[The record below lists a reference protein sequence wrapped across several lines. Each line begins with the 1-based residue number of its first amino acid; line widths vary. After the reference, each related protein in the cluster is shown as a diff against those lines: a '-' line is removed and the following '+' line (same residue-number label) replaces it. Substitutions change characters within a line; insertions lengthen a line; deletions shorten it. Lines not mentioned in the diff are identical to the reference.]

1 MYAEGGQGA
10 ATTLWPVSVEQALAM
25 MDAAL
30 DYLNQPG
37 AAELEAAS
45 LGGVLQAM
53 CGLSSKFTAARAAIV
68 ARFDALGAHD
78 VDGYGSSVAWLA
90 AKGSMTRKAAGAQ
103 VRQSRQLR
111 DHPELHKALADKQI
125 SESWAER
132 IAKWTRKLPAEWRA
146 EIDRILLD
154 AAAAGADLRDLAVLA
169 QAAYERW
176 KQSQGPDE
184 DPDDDGFDERS
195 VRLGATLDGVARLT
209 GNLTKECAQS
219 LQAILEALGKKA
231 GPEDDRTEQQRFH
244 DALQLACQLLIRA
257 DMVPDRAGADTRAE
271 VIIGLRELLNLPGA
285 SELQEA
291 WLAALAGEPGYL
303 AGQDA
308 EVATCDAIICPV
320 VTGHPDL
327 AVVDQMIELVRTHLD
342 HVRDGDSGDPAGDSD
357 DPAGD
362 SDDSADTDHVR
373 ARPRALSPRAW
384 RALRYAMARLAIDL
398 VSGPGGLAAVLRRN
412 LLAEPY
418 TSKSVI
424 LDVGYSGSIP
434 PAIRRAVKLRA
445 QGHCEW
451 PGCERPAAWSDI
463 HHLRHKSNGG
473 ETSLENCV
481 LLCQFHHDIC
491 IHRRGWRLTLHP
503 DTTTTAYGPAG
514 QVVHSHGPPLTTGPP
529 SCGL

>member
-1 MYAEGGQGA
+1 VYAEGGQGA
-10 ATTLWPVSVEQALAM
+10 ATAPWPTSVEQSLAV
-25 MDAAL
+25 MDTAL

-53 CGLSSKFTAARAAIV
+53 CGLSSKFTAARAAIM
-68 ARFDALGAHD
+68 ARFDAVGAHD
-78 VDGYGSSVAWLA
+78 ADGYGSSVAWLA

-111 DHPELHKALADKQI
+111 DHPELHKALADKEI

-132 IAKWTRKLPAEWRA
+132 IAEWTLRLPAEWRS
-146 EIDRILLD
+146 EIDRLLLD
-154 AAAAGADLRDLAVLA
+154 AAAAGADLRDLAILA

-176 KQSQGPDE
+176 RQSQGPDE
-184 DPDDDGFDERS
+184 DPDGDGFEERS
-195 VRLGATLDGVARLT
+195 VRLSATLDGVARLT
-209 GNLTKECAQS
+209 GNLSRECAQS

-257 DMVPDRAGADTRAE
+257 DMLPDRAGADTRAE
-271 VIIGLRELLNLPGA
+271 VIIGLRELLDLPGA
-285 SELQEA
+285 SDLQEA

-308 EVATCDAIICPV
+308 DVAACDALICPV

-327 AVVDQMIELVRTHLD
+327 GVVDQMIDLVLAHLD
-342 HVRDGDSGDPAGDSD
+342 GDA
-357 DPAGD
+357 
-362 SDDSADTDHVR
+362 SAAVDADAEV
-373 ARPRALSPRAW
+373 W

-412 LLAEPY
+412 LLAGPY
-418 TSKSVI
+418 NSKSVI
-424 LDVGYSGSIP
+424 LDVGYSVGIP

-445 QGHCEW
+445 KGHCEW

-463 HHLRHKSNGG
+463 HHLRHKRNGG
-473 ETSLENCV
+473 ETYLENCV
-481 LLCQFHHDIC
+481 LLCQFHHDVA
-491 IHRRGWRLTLHP
+491 IHRRGWRLVLHP
-503 DTTTTAYGPAG
+503 DATTTAYGPAG
-514 QVVHSHGPPLTTGPP
+514 QVLHSHGPPGQGAPGNQDPP
-529 SCGL
+529 GKRAA